1 MNNMKTVLLMG
12 LLTGIFL
19 AIGSIWGR
27 GGLTLALVA
36 AAVMNFVSY
45 FFSDKIVLAMYRA
58 RKLEPGEVPTL
69 DRIVH
74 TLASQ
79 AGFPVPPVYL
89 IPSDALNAFA
99 TGRNPGHAAVAVTE
113 GLLRRLDEP
122 MLMGVLAH
130 EFSHIKNRDILI
142 GSVAATLDGAIMWAA
157 NLVRWGAIFG
167 GGGRDDRDGG
177 SPLVMLAMVI
187 LAPIAA
193 MLVQMAISRSREYE
207 ADASGAHLAG
217 TPDGLARALQVIE
230 ESSRRAP
237 MPATPATAHMFIMK
251 PFTGRGLMNL
261 FSTHPPVEKRI
272 ARLLGRE

>member
-19 AIGSIWGR
+19 AIGSLWGR
-27 GGLTLALVA
+27 GGLTLALAA

-45 FFSDKIVLAMYRA
+45 FFSDKIVLALYRA
-58 RKLEPGEVPTL
+58 RRLEPGEVPAL

-79 AGFPVPPVYL
+79 AGFPAPPVYL
-89 IPSDALNAFA
+89 IPGPALNAFA
-99 TGRNPGHAAVAVTE
+99 TGRNPHHAAVAVTE
-113 GLLRRLDEP
+113 GLLQRLDEP
-122 MLMGVLAH
+122 MLTGVLAH
-130 EFSHIKNRDILI
+130 EFAHIKNRDILI
-142 GSVAATLDGAIMWAA
+142 GSVAATLAGAIMWAA
-157 NLVRWGAIFG
+157 NLVRWGALF
-167 GGGRDDRDGG
+167 GGGRDDRNGG

-207 ADASGAHLAG
+207 ADATGARLAG
-217 TPDGLARALQVIE
+217 TPDGLARALKVIE
-230 ESSRRAP
+230 DSSRRAP

-261 FSTHPPVEKRI
+261 FSTHPPVEKRV
-272 ARLLGRE
+272 ARLTGRE

>member
-12 LLTGIFL
+12 LLTGILL
-19 AIGSIWGR
+19 AIGSLWGR
-27 GGLTLALVA
+27 GGLTLALAA

-45 FFSDKIVLAMYRA
+45 FFSDRIVLALYRA
-58 RKLEPGEVPTL
+58 RRLEPGEAPSL
-69 DRIVH
+69 DRVVH

-89 IPSDALNAFA
+89 IPSPALNAFA
-99 TGRNPGHAAVAVTE
+99 TGRNPRHAAVAVTE

-122 MLMGVLAH
+122 MLTGVLAH
-130 EFSHIKNRDILI
+130 EFAHIQNRDILI
-142 GSVAATLDGAIMWAA
+142 GSVAATLAGAVMWAA
-157 NLVRWGAIFG
+157 NLVRWGAIF

-207 ADASGAHLAG
+207 ADATGARLAG
-217 TPDGLARALQVIE
+217 SPDGLARALRVIE
-230 ESSRRAP
+230 ESSRTAP

-251 PFTGRGLMNL
+251 PFSGRGLMSL

-272 ARLLGRE
+272 ARLTGRE